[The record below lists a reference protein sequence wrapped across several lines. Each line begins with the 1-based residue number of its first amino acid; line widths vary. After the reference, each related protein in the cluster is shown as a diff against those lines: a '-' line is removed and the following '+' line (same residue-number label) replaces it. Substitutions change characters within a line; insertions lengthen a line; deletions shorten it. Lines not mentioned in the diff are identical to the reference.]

1 MHPLTNPRFRLP
13 ILLLVAIAARA
24 LTFGNPVVHVDEEFY
39 FVTAHR
45 MWQGALP
52 FVDIWDRKPVGL
64 FLLYAVPAALGFPAG
79 IWAYQMLALAST
91 VATAWLVA
99 RLADRLGYGAGATAG
114 ALAYILWLDLLGGQ
128 AGQSPVF
135 YNLLMLAA
143 ALPIMDPPATA
154 RCRLRGLAAMALVG
168 IALQV
173 KYSVVFEGM
182 FLGLWL
188 VVQDWQRRRRIIGT
202 IGYVALLIGVA
213 LLPTALAAGYYAA
226 AGQWDAFVFANFL
239 SIFHRNPDPL
249 SELAGNL
256 GEMIL
261 IVSPV
266 VTLAVLALWRGR
278 DTLAH
283 ARVRR
288 FVVLWLGVAIASV
301 AIFRPWFDHYSLPI
315 LLPACAA
322 SAGMLGRPDWQR
334 WRTPALLLVAALAGQ
349 IVLIV
354 QRAGR
359 GDERELAALAA
370 AVGRGPGCLYV
381 YSGTDMLYS
390 ATGRCALSRYLVPSH
405 LIRFR
410 EAGATG
416 VDQDGEIRRILA
428 ARPAVVVIRPP
439 YRGERPA
446 AHAIVTAAMARDYR
460 PTATLPMG
468 NEIITVYHRI
478 HETPVRLDP

>member
-1 MHPLTNPRFRLP
+1 MHLLANPRLRLP

-24 LTFGNPVVHVDEEFY
+24 LTFGNPIVHVDEEFY

-79 IWAYQMLALAST
+79 IWGYQLLALAGT
-91 VATAWLVA
+91 VATAWGIA
-99 RLADRLGYGAGATAG
+99 RLAERLGFGAGATAG

-128 AGQSPVF
+128 SGQSPVF

-143 ALPIMDPPATA
+143 ASLALRPPPHRASH
-154 RCRLRGLAAMALVG
+154 GLLVMALVG
-168 IALQV
+168 VALQI
-173 KYSVVFEGM
+173 KYSVVFEGI
-182 FLGLWL
+182 FFGLWL
-188 VVQDWQRRRRIIGT
+188 VADHWLATRRPLRV
-202 IGYVALLIGVA
+202 IGYGAALVVVA
-213 LLPTALAAGYYAA
+213 LLPTALAAVYYAGI
-226 AGQWDAFVFANFL
+226 GQWDAFVFANFL
-239 SIFHRNPDPL
+239 SIFHRNPDPF
-249 SELAGNL
+249 SELAGNI
-256 GEMIL
+256 GAMIL
-261 IVSPV
+261 IVSPIA
-266 VTLAVLALWRGR
+266 TLAILALWRGR
-278 DTLAH
+278 GDRAQ
-283 ARVRR
+283 RRERR
-288 FVVLWLGVAIASV
+288 FVALWLAVAIGSV
-301 AIFRPWFDHYSLPI
+301 AIFRPWFDHYALPI

-322 SAGMLGRPDWQR
+322 AAGQR
-334 WRTPALLLVAALAGQ
+334 GPPAWPRRRAPALLLTAALAGQ

-359 GDERELAALAA
+359 GDASEFAALAQ

-390 ATGRCALSRYLVPSH
+390 ATGRCTLSRYLVPSH

-428 ARPAVVVIRPP
+428 AGPEAVVIRPQ
-439 YRGERPA
+439 YRGERSA

-460 PTATLPMG
+460 LTASLPMG
-468 NEIITVYHRI
+468 NEIIRVYHRA
-478 HETPVRLDP
+478 R

>member
-1 MHPLTNPRFRLP
+1 MHLLANPRLRLP

-24 LTFGNPVVHVDEEFY
+24 LTFGNPIVHVDEEFY

-79 IWAYQMLALAST
+79 IWGYQLLALAGT
-91 VATAWLVA
+91 VATAWWIA
-99 RLADRLGYGAGATAG
+99 RLAERLGFGAGATAG

-128 AGQSPVF
+128 SGQSPVF

-143 ALPIMDPPATA
+143 ALLVLRPAPQRA
-154 RCRLRGLAAMALVG
+154 GRGLLVMALVG
-168 IALQV
+168 IALQI
-173 KYSVVFEGM
+173 KYSVVFEGI
-182 FLGLWL
+182 FFGLWL
-188 VVQDWQRRRRIIGT
+188 LADHWHATRRPLRV
-202 IGYVALLIGVA
+202 IGYGAALVVVA

-226 AGQWDAFVFANFL
+226 VGQWDAFVFANFL

-249 SELAGNL
+249 SELAGNI

-261 IVSPV
+261 IVSPIA
-266 VTLAVLALWRGR
+266 TLALLALWRGR
-278 DTLAH
+278 GDRAQRR
-283 ARVRR
+283 ARR
-288 FVVLWLGVAIASV
+288 FVALWLAVSIGSV
-301 AIFRPWFDHYSLPI
+301 AIFRPWFDHYALPV

-322 SAGMLGRPDWQR
+322 AAGMLGTTAWQR
-334 WRTPALLLVAALAGQ
+334 WRTPALLLTAALAGQ

-359 GDERELAALAA
+359 GDAGELAALAQ

-416 VDQDGEIRRILA
+416 VDQDSEIRRILA
-428 ARPAVVVIRPP
+428 AGPEAVVIRPQ

-460 PTATLPMG
+460 LTATLPMG
-468 NEIITVYHRI
+468 NELLRVYHRA
-478 HETPVRLDP
+478 R

>member
-1 MHPLTNPRFRLP
+1 MPLLANPRLRLP

-24 LTFGNPVVHVDEEFY
+24 LTFGNPLVHVDEEFY

-79 IWAYQMLALAST
+79 IWGYQALALAGT
-91 VATAWLVA
+91 VATAWGIA
-99 RLADRLGYGAGATAG
+99 RLAERLGFGAGATAG

-128 AGQSPVF
+128 SGQSPVF

-143 ALPIMDPPATA
+143 ASLALRPPPHRASH
-154 RCRLRGLAAMALVG
+154 GLLIMALVG
-168 IALQV
+168 VALQI
-173 KYSVVFEGM
+173 KYSVVFEGI
-182 FLGLWL
+182 FFGLWL
-188 VVQDWQRRRRIIGT
+188 LADRWDATRRPLRV
-202 IGYVALLIGVA
+202 IGYGVALIVVA
-213 LLPTALAAGYYAA
+213 LLPTALAAVYYAA
-226 AGQWDAFVFANFL
+226 VGQWDAFIFANFL

-249 SELAGNL
+249 SELAGNI

-261 IVSPV
+261 IVSPI
-266 VTLAVLALWRGR
+266 VTLAILALRRSRGGR
-278 DTLAH
+278 AH
-283 ARVRR
+283 GRERR
-288 FVVLWLGVAIASV
+288 FVALWLAASIGSV
-301 AIFRPWFDHYSLPI
+301 AIFRPWFDHYALPV

-322 SAGMLGRPDWQR
+322 AAGMLGRFDWQR
-334 WRTPALLLVAALAGQ
+334 WRTPALLLTAALAGQ
-349 IVLIV
+349 IVLIL

-359 GDERELAALAA
+359 GDAGELAALAQ

-416 VDQDGEIRRILA
+416 VDQDAEIRRILA

-446 AHAIVTAAMARDYR
+446 AHAIVTAAMTRDYR
-460 PTATLPMG
+460 LTATLPMG
-468 NEIITVYHRI
+468 NEHLRVYHRA
-478 HETPVRLDP
+478 R

>member
-1 MHPLTNPRFRLP
+1 MNLLATPRLRLP

-24 LTFGNPVVHVDEEFY
+24 LTFGNPLVHVDEEFY

-79 IWAYQMLALAST
+79 IWAYQLLALAST
-91 VATAWLVA
+91 VATAWWIA
-99 RLADRLGYGAGATAG
+99 RLAERLGHRAGATAG

-128 AGQSPVF
+128 SGQSPVF

-143 ALPIMDPPATA
+143 ALLALRPPPHRASH
-154 RCRLRGLAAMALVG
+154 GLLVMALVG
-168 IALQV
+168 VALQI
-173 KYSVVFEGM
+173 KYSAVFEGV

-188 VVQDWQRRRRIIGT
+188 LADAWQASRRPLRVLVYGA
-202 IGYVALLIGVA
+202 ALIAVA
-213 LLPTALAAGYYAA
+213 LLPTVLAAAYYAA
-226 AGQWDAFVFANFL
+226 IGQWDAFVFANFL
-239 SIFHRNPDPL
+239 SIFHRNPDPV

-266 VTLAVLALWRGR
+266 VSLAILSLWRSRGDPAHGR
-278 DTLAH
+278 AH
-283 ARVRR
+283 R
-288 FVVLWLGVAIASV
+288 FVTIWLAVAIASV
-301 AIFRPWFDHYSLPI
+301 AVFRPWFDHYSLPI

-322 SAGMLGRPDWQR
+322 AAGLLGRAEWQR

-349 IVLIV
+349 VVLV
-354 QRAGR
+354 LQRGGR
-359 GDERELAALAA
+359 GDARELAAMAQ

-381 YSGTDMLYS
+381 YSGTVMLYS

-416 VDQDGEIRRILA
+416 VDQDSEIRRILA
-428 ARPAVVVIRPP
+428 AGPAVVLVRPP

-446 AHAIVTAAMARDYR
+446 AHAIVTAAMARNYR
-460 PTATLPMG
+460 ATAKLPMG
-468 NEIITVYHRI
+468 NEIITVYHRK
-478 HETPVRLDP
+478 P